1 MAIFSVL
8 AVSFIMKIVAALF
21 LFCCVVLILTVLIQK
36 GRGGGLSSAIAGG
49 VASGI
54 LGSKTGD
61 FLTWVT
67 IVLVGIFLSMAVL
80 MARFY
85 KPVVSQF
92 GSPQP
97 VQQQQPSGQKQPT
110 STVPTTTSN
119 EGTTT
124 PVDMNSSTDS
134 NSPGS

>member
-21 LFCCVVLILTVLIQK
+21 LFCCVALILIVLVQK
-36 GRGGGLSSAIAGG
+36 GRGGGLSSALAGG

-67 IVLVGIFLSMAVL
+67 IVLVGVFLIMAVL

-85 KPVVSQF
+85 RPVVSDF

-97 VQQQQPSGQKQPT
+97 IQQQQPTGQKQPT

-124 PVDMNSSTDS
+124 PVDTNSSTDS